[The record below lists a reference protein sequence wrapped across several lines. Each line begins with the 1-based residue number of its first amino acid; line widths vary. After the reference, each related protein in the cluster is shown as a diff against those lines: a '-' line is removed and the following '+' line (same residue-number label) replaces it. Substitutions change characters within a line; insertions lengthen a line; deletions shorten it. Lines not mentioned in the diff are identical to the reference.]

1 MKKIL
6 GCLSIMGAALA
17 LASCSNKAHTVEDIK
32 KSGKLVISTEA
43 TFAPFESKVGDD
55 FVGID
60 IDLANEYAKYLGVEL
75 VIKDQ
80 DFDAALISA
89 STGKVDLA
97 IAGITKNSKREET
110 LGFSD
115 SYYKASQVVIVKN
128 DSIYASITDTDTLL
142 SELTNTKA
150 KIGFQR
156 GTTGEYYVS
165 GDADWG
171 FDGIESTTPVSYDN
185 GAMACKALSNGQIDA
200 VIIDKAPADMFVKNN
215 PDLKVLDPI
224 LTEEEYAIACAKG
237 NDDLIKSLN
246 EFIKTIKENGVFDQI
261 ISKYYEE

>member
-6 GCLSIMGAALA
+6 GCLGIIGAAVA
-17 LASCSNKAHTVEDIK
+17 LTGCSSKGHTVDDIK

-43 TFAPFESKVGDD
+43 TFAPFESKVGDE

-97 IAGITKNSKREET
+97 IAGITKNAKREET
-110 LGFSD
+110 LSFSD
-115 SYYKASQVVIVKN
+115 SYYKANQVVIVKN
-128 DSIYASITDTDTLL
+128 DSSYAGITDTDTLL
-142 SELTNTKA
+142 SALSNNKA

-165 GDADWG
+165 GDEDWG

-185 GAMACKALSNGQIDA
+185 GAMACMALNNGQIDA
-200 VIIDKAPADMFVKNN
+200 VIIDKAPADI
-215 PDLKVLDPI
+215 DR
-224 LTEEEYAIACAKG
+224 
-237 NDDLIKSLN
+237 KS
-246 EFIKTIKENGVFDQI
+246 VV
-261 ISKYYEE
+261 